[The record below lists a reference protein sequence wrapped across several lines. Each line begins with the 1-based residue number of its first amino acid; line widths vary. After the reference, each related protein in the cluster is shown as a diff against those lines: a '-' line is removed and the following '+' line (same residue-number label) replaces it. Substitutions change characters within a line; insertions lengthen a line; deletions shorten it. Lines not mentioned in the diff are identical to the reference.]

1 MDIVSLGPISLSN
14 RDLATGYWIFV
25 WGAWALA
32 KPDVAGGL
40 WRVLLTARTFALPLL
55 LYLVWVVGVVLAGR
69 AIGIWQLSLLKDTV
83 AWFVVAGV
91 VLFFSFVKAGSEE
104 GFFRRTLGRT
114 VRLAAFLEFYLNLA
128 VFDLW
133 IELLLQPLLLFA
145 SLVSLVASRD
155 PKAQPARRFADG
167 LLAVLGIGLLVGT
180 AIELAQMW
188 GTLDARHTLLSFAL
202 PIWLTLSVLPV
213 IWILA
218 AYANYQSAFLR
229 VKWMSRDKRL
239 SWRSRL
245 AMWRTFHL
253 RHRQMHGFGGFWA
266 RQLAEARSWSAARGA
281 IEDFLADRRG
291 REEQERRRQ
300 EALVRN
306 AGVEGADA
314 EGRQLD
320 RREFGETIDALEWL
334 HTCQMGWY
342 RNRTKGRYP
351 ADLLK
356 IFQPGFTRGLPDE
369 HGIEMRVRRDG
380 KAWYAWRRTVTGWV
394 FGIGAAGPPPNQWFW
409 DGPEPPPGFPG
420 QGWNSRPFERGSNW
434 ED

>member
-1 MDIVSLGPISLSN
+1 M
-14 RDLATGYWIFV
+14 
-25 WGAWALA
+25 
-32 KPDVAGGL
+32 
-40 WRVLLTARTFALPLL
+40 TARVFVLPLVFYML
-55 LYLVWVVGVVLAGR
+55 WVVGVVLAGR
-69 AIGIWQLSLLKDTV
+69 AAGIWELSLLKDTA

-91 VLFFSFVKAGSEE
+91 VLFFSFVKAGSEA

-145 SLVSLVASRD
+145 SLVSLIGSRD

-167 LLAVLGIGLLVGT
+167 LLALLGIGLLLGT
-180 AIELAQMW
+180 AFELSQIW
-188 GTLDARHTLLSFAL
+188 GTLDARETLLSFAL
-202 PIWLTLSVLPV
+202 PIWLTLSGLPV
-213 IWILA
+213 IWLLS

-229 VKWMSRDKRL
+229 VKWMSPDKRL

-245 AMWRTFHL
+245 AMWRTFHV
-253 RHRQMHGFGGFWA
+253 RHRQMHGFGGLWA
-266 RQLAEARSWSAARGA
+266 KQLAEAPNWSTACGA
-281 IEDFLADRRG
+281 VEDFLADRRG
-291 REEQERRRQ
+291 QEEQERRRH

-306 AGVEGADA
+306 AGVEGTDA
-314 EGRQLD
+314 EGRQRD
-320 RREFGETIDALEWL
+320 RREFAETIDALEWL

-356 IFQPGFTRGLPDE
+356 IFQPGFTRGLPDD

-380 KAWYAWRRTVTGWV
+380 KAWYAWRQTVTGWV
-394 FGIGAAGPPPNQWFW
+394 FAIGAAGPPPNQWFW
-409 DGPEPPPGFPG
+409 DGPKPPPGFPG
-420 QGWNSRPFERGSNW
+420 RSWMSRPFERGPNW